1 MQFLNASL
9 RLHRFLLSMKYFAI
23 SSIVFLMSIPLYGQ
37 LLNNKLGEAF
47 TDKPFFNERIV
58 AQNQI
63 ESITGKF
70 ILKKM
75 GDVMRETRL
84 KRAYYFD
91 ENGRLIKRIETTQAK
106 EGQDTL
112 ITFFEYDPRGN
123 LTVMRRKDQY
133 GYYATYYDYDSLNR
147 VIREEHKRNLNK
159 AKEPFAFELGDE
171 FIVSYETS
179 SYENYDGQEKRTVF
193 NSYGVPYRDEIT
205 YTNEY
210 GQITEVVDRL
220 RRTSGIN
227 QKRYIYNDKG
237 LLDTLLIISNQSG
250 RQERLYTFEYD
261 EYNNLIAKQY
271 FKNGDHQT
279 EYQLLYDNK
288 TGLMNYILTREVA
301 TNYITIL
308 KLDQYNFH
316 DSHRKPI
323 RWNEDKK

>member
-1 MQFLNASL
+1 
-9 RLHRFLLSMKYFAI
+9 MKYFA
-23 SSIVFLMSIPLYGQ
+23 FLILVALLSLPSFGQ

-63 ESITGKF
+63 ASITGKF

-75 GDVMRETRL
+75 GDVMRETKL

-91 ENGRLIKRIETTQAK
+91 EKGRLTKRIETTQAK
-106 EGQDTL
+106 DGQDTL
-112 ITFFEYDPRGN
+112 ITLFEYDSQGN
-123 LTVMRRKDQY
+123 LTIMRRKDQY
-133 GYYATYYDYDSLNR
+133 GYYATYYEYDSLNR
-147 VIREEHKRNLNK
+147 VIKEEHKRNLNA
-159 AKEPFAFELGDE
+159 AKDPFDFELGDE
-171 FIVSYETS
+171 FLVSYETS
-179 SYENYDGQEKRTVF
+179 TYENYEGQEKRTVY

-227 QKRYIYNDKG
+227 QKRYIYNEKG
-237 LLDTLLIISNQSG
+237 LLDTLLISSNQSG
-250 RQERLYTFEYD
+250 RQERMYTFNYD
-261 EYNNLIAKQY
+261 EFNNLIAKQY
-271 FKNGDHQT
+271 FKNGVHQT

-308 KLDQYNFH
+308 KLDQYDFH
-316 DSHRKPI
+316 NSHRNPVRLNDNPK
-323 RWNEDKK
+323 